1 MERYLM
7 THSLLSSWL
16 YAMKSSIYE
25 SERDPYEEFLKVLR
39 REPTETT
46 DAMRNGLE
54 FEDMVTKIANGECA
68 DEEHKWYGAACKAA
82 GYVRGGVDQYKAKCE
97 MQISDLNILLYGR
110 IDFLKAGTVIDT
122 KFSKS
127 YERGKYFDST
137 QHPVYLRLIPDAE
150 EFMYL
155 ISNGVDVWTEVYR
168 RDETQPIEPII
179 ADFFAFLSSNDLL
192 DIYKKHWI
200 AL

>member
-46 DAMRNGLE
+46 DSMRNGLE
-54 FEDMVTKIANGECA
+54 FEDMVTKIANGECV

-82 GYVRGGVDQYKAKCE
+82 SYVCGGVDQYKAKCE
-97 MQISDLNILLYGR
+97 IKISDLNILLYGR